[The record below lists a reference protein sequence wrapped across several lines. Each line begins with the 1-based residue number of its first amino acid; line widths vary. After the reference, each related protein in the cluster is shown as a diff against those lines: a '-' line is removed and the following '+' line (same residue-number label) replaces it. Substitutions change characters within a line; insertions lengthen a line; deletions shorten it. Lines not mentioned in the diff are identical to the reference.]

1 MARGPLPQ
9 IYKKRVKLPIFDA
22 SNVHSRASG
31 FVFVPVHQC
40 FRAIY
45 RAKKRNTKKKSANFV
60 AKVPV
65 KRRKTGSFSAKAAH
79 LRTPLGFPPSEL
91 PFHGPATPRFLRP
104 CSHVC
109 AISPHHHLPVRAVFS
124 LTSLAATRN
133 APAVPARKDVR
144 LALHAPMSENTP
156 FADGDRGRTQRMIE
170 KQTRKCH
177 KIKNARTRKA
187 IRTTETAAQNLH
199 SFLRNAEGR
208 ERND

>member
-1 MARGPLPQ
+1 MARGSLRQ

-31 FVFVPVHQC
+31 FVFVPVYQC

-65 KRRKTGSFSAKAAH
+65 KRRKTGNFSAKAAH

-91 PFHGPATPRFLRP
+91 PFHGPATPRLLRP
-104 CSHVC
+104 HSHVC
-109 AISPHHHLPVRAVFS
+109 PISPHLHLPVRAVFS
-124 LTSLAATRN
+124 LTPHAATRN

-144 LALHAPMSENTP
+144 LELHARRPEGTP
-156 FADGDRGRTQRMIE
+156 FADGDRGRTQCMIE
-170 KQTRKCH
+170 KQSGK
-177 KIKNARTRKA
+177 
-187 IRTTETAAQNLH
+187 
-199 SFLRNAEGR
+199 
-208 ERND
+208 